1 MVRRI
6 LRYRVVRLVTRRDTR
21 EPKGPKYQHLLV
33 STINFG
39 LIVTRIVAPRV
50 SNCESAFRTRNSSI
64 VKLFELSRKS
74 VFAATSRLWNDS
86 IVCCRVCCEFEKRVY
101 RRRSFSFD
109 LFILNFHQRRFKGN
123 DDSQRKL
130 VSTWSLLLIRSKQT
144 KFHRLINRFSRRI
157 LTYSPPRRNPE
168 GTDARMRRSIRRIRL
183 PFSSVLFFNCLFLS
197 LCFSSPFCF

>member
-86 IVCCRVCCEFEKRVY
+86 IVCCRGDFEKRVY

-109 LFILNFHQRRFKGN
+109 LFILNFHQRRFN
-123 DDSQRKL
+123 SQRKL